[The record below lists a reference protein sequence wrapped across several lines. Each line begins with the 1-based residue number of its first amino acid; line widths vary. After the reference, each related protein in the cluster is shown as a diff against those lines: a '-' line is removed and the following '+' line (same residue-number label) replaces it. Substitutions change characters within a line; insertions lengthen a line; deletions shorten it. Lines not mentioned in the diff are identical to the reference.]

1 MRRIESDCVRA
12 GRVGGAHAVGG
23 RGVGNSLIRRNF
35 RRDLTKARGEC
46 RGSGEA
52 CSQEGAA
59 REQALGRSAPRV
71 WEQQGGQR
79 VLVLLA
85 ILPPGP
91 HAPLLREP
99 LVRCLCVS

>member
-1 MRRIESDCVRA
+1 M
-12 GRVGGAHAVGG
+12 
-23 RGVGNSLIRRNF
+23 IRRNF